1 MEIGILRRVLKRAKR
16 WAAVAHEIPRLP
28 ERRDVGRALTHAEK
42 ARLAKTAA
50 SKPEWQVARL
60 AMTLALNT
68 TMRSC
73 ELKGLRWRDVN
84 LVNRSLTVRR
94 SKTEAGQRII
104 PLNADAFAAVLECRE
119 RIKAFY
125 GVQPQPDWYVFPSGE
140 GQGPRTGT
148 NKTTVKPD
156 PTKPMICWRSAWR
169 SLTRAAGLRGLRFH
183 DLRHHAITELAEG
196 QASDGTIRS
205 IAGHVSQRMLEHY
218 SHIRMDAKRKALEA
232 LSGRDLTDGYGT
244 NNDTNSQAEPVPLPQ
259 LTEKNGGDDGTRTRG
274 LCRDR
279 AAF

>member
-1 MEIGILRRVLKRAKR
+1 MAGHSFARLAFTEALDRYLADHALHVATRSHRTESDHAKPLRKYFKAISLSRISADAILAYIRLRKEKGISNVTINMEICILRRVLKRAKR
-16 WAAVAHEIPRLP
+16 WAVLADEIPRLP

-73 ELKGLRWRDVN
+73 ELEGLRWRDVN

-119 RIKAFY
+119 RIKAFF

-156 PTKPMICWRSAWR
+156 PTKPMIC
-169 SLTRAAGLRGLRFH
+169 
-183 DLRHHAITELAEG
+183 
-196 QASDGTIRS
+196 
-205 IAGHVSQRMLEHY
+205 
-218 SHIRMDAKRKALEA
+218 
-232 LSGRDLTDGYGT
+232 
-244 NNDTNSQAEPVPLPQ
+244 
-259 LTEKNGGDDGTRTRG
+259 
-274 LCRDR
+274 
-279 AAF
+279 